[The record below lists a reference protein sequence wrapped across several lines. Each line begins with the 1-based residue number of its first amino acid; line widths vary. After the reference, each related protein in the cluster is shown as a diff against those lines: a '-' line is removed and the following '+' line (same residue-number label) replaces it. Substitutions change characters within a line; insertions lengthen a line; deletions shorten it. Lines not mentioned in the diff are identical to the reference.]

1 MGAQDFES
9 QKNYNEDKKIRERS
23 VEIWQKNLLCATR
36 MAERSLLSWCDRCW
50 TSFCRFS
57 QSIDRRAE
65 NWYPQAQLEAS
76 EKKTAPYKEALIS
89 YLNQHST
96 TFACPIDIEG
106 TPFQKEVWQALQ
118 EIPYGVTMTYQEIS
132 EKLGVHVRFEQL
144 AQRLGKILY

>member
-1 MGAQDFES
+1 
-9 QKNYNEDKKIRERS
+9 
-23 VEIWQKNLLCATR
+23 
-36 MAERSLLSWCDRCW
+36 MAERSLLSWCDRRW

-65 NWYPQAQLEAS
+65 KLVPSSTIEAS

-118 EIPYGVTMTYQEIS
+118 EIPYGETMTYQEIS
-132 EKLGVHVRFEQL
+132 EKIGRPRAVRAVGTAIGKNPLLMVIPCHRVIGSKGQLTGYRGGLAMKQALLTFEQS
-144 AQRLGKILY
+144 